1 MRSILIVAAAAAA
14 VSPNCA
20 TAQRFDQGASQT
32 AVVGDSVPLSISGL
46 PPGERVEVV
55 SERNLEWPEGGRQ
68 SARAAF
74 TADARG
80 VVDLSTSRPISGTY
94 AQADGSGLFWS
105 MAPNFPFAFG
115 AKANEF
121 RITAFVN
128 SRPAARTKVV
138 FVPTTT
144 QVTET
149 PVAGFPGAF
158 LVQPTGTRRLPVV
171 IVLGGGEGNDYLAR
185 SVAARFAGRGFAVLG
200 LPMYSPRSSFDPKGR
215 FPELPGAYEELP
227 VERLDT
233 AYAWLRTQPHV
244 DPGRVGLYGHSRGAE
259 LALLAATRFKWIR
272 AVAAIAPTDVVNVGW
287 GGEGSPRSPYTL
299 RGRPV
304 PFVPAPELPRV
315 LGRLDAGLTGETMRD
330 AYERGRRTHLE
341 AVKAA
346 RIPVERFSGPL
357 LVAGAGQD
365 EDWPSAGAAQAIAEA
380 RAAHGKQTDL
390 LIYDRAGHGLSQSG
404 WEPPSSGLGGTPAA
418 NAEAQQ
424 SLWAATFRFM
434 AESLR

>member
-1 MRSILIVAAAAAA
+1 MRSLLLAAA
-14 VSPNCA
+14 VAAIVSPHCA
-20 TAQRFDQGASQT
+20 AAQRFDQGASQT
-32 AVVGDSVPLSISGL
+32 VVLGAAVPLSISGL
-46 PPGERVEVV
+46 SPGERVEVV
-55 SERNLEWPEGGRQ
+55 SERSLEWPVGGRQ
-68 SARAAF
+68 SADATF

-80 VVDLSTSRPISGTY
+80 VVDLATSRPISGTY

-121 RITAFVN
+121 RITAFVD

-138 FVPTTT
+138 FVPTTA
-144 QVTET
+144 QLTET
-149 PVAGFPGAF
+149 PVTGFPGAF
-158 LVQPTGTRRLPVV
+158 LVRPVGVGRFPVV

-185 SVAARFAGRGFAVLG
+185 SVAARFAGQGFAVLG

-227 VERLDT
+227 VERLDR
-233 AYAWLRTQPHV
+233 AYAWLRIQPQV

-287 GGEGSPRSPYTL
+287 GGEGAPRSPYTL
-299 RGRPV
+299 HGKPV

-315 LGRLDAGLTGETMRD
+315 LGRLDAGLAGETMRD
-330 AYERGRRTHLE
+330 AYEQGRRTHLGTVE
-341 AVKAA
+341 AA
-346 RIPVERFSGPL
+346 RIPVERFSGSL

-365 EDWPSAGAAQAIAEA
+365 EDWPSAAAAQAIAEA
-380 RAAHGKQTDL
+380 RAAHGKETTL

-404 WEPPSSGLGGTPAA
+404 WEPPSSGLGGSPAA

-434 AESLR
+434 TDSLR